1 MTSPSGRKGRP
12 RKDDDRAAA
21 RERLLD
27 AAHELMCERGTIDVP
42 VNEIAI
48 RTGLNVAL
56 INYYFGGKDGLLLH
70 LAMRHRAGYAA
81 ALESLLKAAYTAEQK
96 LTLHIRGIVRAFRRV
111 PYLQRLLHK
120 ILRDSSEEEARACG
134 AAMIHPLGAF
144 YKQIVAQS
152 EADGSLRAVD
162 PVHLYI
168 TIVGA
173 CDFLYSGSASLS
185 YGFGLKTVDDALSE
199 SYASHLVSIVMTGL
213 RAQSLKAEP
222 ANVAIASH
230 DKKASL

>member
-1 MTSPSGRKGRP
+1 
-12 RKDDDRAAA
+12 
-21 RERLLD
+21 
-27 AAHELMCERGTIDVP
+27 MCERGTIDVP